1 MRSLKLIS
9 SVILIMLTF
18 ACSPKEK
25 SFFDK
30 LDLKDLEGNEI
41 TLDDLDGKMA
51 FVNFW
56 ATTCKPC
63 LKEMPAIENAK
74 NILEKEGY
82 VFIAV
87 SNEELPRMK
96 GFIDRFDY
104 TFQFAQF
111 PVGLESLNIYALPA
125 SYIIGSNGEKLYEHI
140 GAKEWDD
147 EENLAMFRAYLN
159 D

>member
-1 MRSLKLIS
+1 MRALKLTFPF
-9 SVILIMLTF
+9 VMLALVC

-25 SFFDK
+25 SFFDE
-30 LDLKDLEGNEI
+30 LGLKDLEGNEI
-41 TLDDLDGKMA
+41 TLEDLDGKMA

-56 ATTCKPC
+56 ATHCKPC
-63 LKEMPAIENAK
+63 LKEMPSIENAK
-74 NILEKEGY
+74 SILEKEGY

-87 SNEELPRMK
+87 SNEEIPRMK

-125 SYIIGSNGEKLYEHI
+125 SYIIDKDGAKLYEHM

-147 EENLAMFRAYLN
+147 EENLSMFRSYLN

>member
-1 MRSLKLIS
+1 MKALKLIIP
-9 SVILIMLTF
+9 VALIAFTF

-30 LDLKDLEGNEI
+30 LELTDLEGNEI
-41 TLDDLDGKMA
+41 TLEDLDGKMA

-63 LKEMPAIENAK
+63 LKEMPSIENAK

-125 SYIIGSNGEKLYEHI
+125 SYIIDTNGDKLFEHM
-140 GAKEWDD
+140 GAREWDD
-147 EENLAMFRAYLN
+147 EENLALFRSYLN

>member
-1 MRSLKLIS
+1 MKSLKLSIS
-9 SVILIMLTF
+9 LVLLAFIV
-18 ACSPKEK
+18 ACAPKEK

-30 LDLKDLEGNEI
+30 LELKDLEGNEI
-41 TLDDLDGKMA
+41 TLADLDGKMA

-63 LKEMPAIENAK
+63 LKEMPSIENAK

-82 VFIAV
+82 KFIAV
-87 SNEELPRMK
+87 SNEELTRMK

-111 PVGLESLNIYALPA
+111 PAGLESLNIYALPA
-125 SYIIGSNGEKLYEHI
+125 SYIIDTDGSVLYEHL

-147 EENLAMFRAYLN
+147 DENMELFRSYLN